1 MNGNASEPPVIGG
14 GFWFDDLT
22 PGRRFA
28 TMGRTLTETDLV
40 NFINMTWFTEPVF
53 VNTHD
58 TEGHALAGRVVPGM
72 LVYAFAEGLVAPSVQ
87 FTGLAF
93 LHAEI
98 DVKAP
103 TRVGD
108 TIHVEAEVVE
118 ARKAS
123 KGNRGLV
130 RTENRVINQRG
141 ETVLVYRPLRM
152 VACRPGPGE
161 GAGAGLRRRSH
172 GKEQA

>member
-1 MNGNASEPPVIGG
+1 MNGNANEPPVIGG

-93 LHAEI
+93 LHTEI

-123 KGNRGLV
+123 KGSRGLV